1 MVSYERNPSKETDP
15 MGAGKLLNFTFLQ
28 EHAYEYLRN
37 QILAGNLSYDVIY
50 SESQIAKEIGCSR
63 TPVKDALTRLH
74 HDRYIDIIPSKG
86 FILHKFTQKDILD
99 TFQIRVALESFCVI
113 SIMRARDTQE
123 GKSTIA
129 ALQGFIHNL
138 ESLANTDCVKDYLAN
153 DLQFHKCIV
162 DFVPN
167 DDFRELYDSHN
178 YRIENF
184 AYKSLQ
190 TEARRI
196 AAHNEHRKILKAIET
211 GGIEGCYEAVTEHN
225 INTYQNDIQIISRE
239 FGSI

>member
-1 MVSYERNPSKETDP
+1 M
-15 MGAGKLLNFTFLQ
+15 NFTFLQ

-37 QILAGNLSYDVIY
+37 QILAGNLSYGVIY
-50 SESQIAKEIGCSR
+50 SESQIAKEVGCSR

-123 GKSTIA
+123 GKKTVAILEMFIQKLE
-129 ALQGFIHNL
+129 AL
-138 ESLANTDCVKDYLAN
+138 AKTDCVKDYLTN

-167 DDFRELYDSHN
+167 DDFRDLYESHN

-190 TEARRI
+190 TKERRV
-196 AAHNEHRKILKAIET
+196 AAHNEHQKILRAIEF
-211 GGIEGCYEAVTEHN
+211 GGVNECYEAVTEHN
-225 INTYQNDIQIISRE
+225 ENTYQNDIQIICRE
-239 FGSI
+239 CGNI